1 MMAMIN
7 FFSDLINVTTNGPTL
22 IWSILLSLCLVY
34 WLFVILGALEIEAF
48 DFDLDVDVDLD
59 IDLDIDADVDGDISG
74 GGNPGLLIGIFKF
87 LNLDSVPFMVFF
99 SFFSL
104 SAWTIS
110 VLASSYISADLLT
123 GLALLIPNIFISLI
137 LSKYITAPLAPIFK
151 NLNDIATELDL
162 TGEEGTVV
170 HGFEKGELSQAQIL
184 RNGENLLVSIR
195 VAEDSVKSTFSKG
208 EKVLLLNKRTQE
220 TSMWYDVTTSKV
232 LD

>member
-1 MMAMIN
+1 MAMTN
-7 FFSDLINVTTNGPTL
+7 FFSDLLNVASNGPTL
-22 IWSILLSLCLVY
+22 IWSILLSLCLAY
-34 WLFVILGALEIEAF
+34 WVFVILGALDIEAF
-48 DFDLDVDVDLD
+48 DLDLDVDGDVDLD
-59 IDLDIDADVDGDISG
+59 IDADIDGDISG

-87 LNLDSVPFMVFF
+87 LNLDSVPFMVFL

-104 SAWTIS
+104 AAWTIG
-110 VLASSYISADLLT
+110 VLASSYISTDLMT
-123 GLALLIPNIFISLI
+123 GLALLIPNIFTSLI

-151 NLNDIATELDL
+151 SLNDIAKELNL

-195 VAEDSVKSTFSKG
+195 IAEDSVKSAFGKG

-220 TSMWYDVTTSKV
+220 TSMWYDVTASKV